1 MISNKADY
9 INLLLTLLSQPNKSY
24 STIAWNLLSRLP
36 TNERVKEEVR
46 ELKKNF
52 FANTRSLHKLLYYL
66 KIIEELCSEAK
77 SSRWMQEFERRNYL
91 AELINIFVQ
100 IKPDIEQG
108 RKLAVKYS
116 GTILNVLLLF
126 LGKASI
132 KLTTPIDI
140 NSMVNMIFW
149 NINNAC
155 SCI

>member
-66 KIIEELCSEAK
+66 KIIEEFL
-77 SSRWMQEFERRNYL
+77 YL
-91 AELINIFVQ
+91 VIIYF
-100 IKPDIEQG
+100 
-108 RKLAVKYS
+108 
-116 GTILNVLLLF
+116 LL
-126 LGKASI
+126 
-132 KLTTPIDI
+132 
-140 NSMVNMIFW
+140 
-149 NINNAC
+149 
-155 SCI
+155 